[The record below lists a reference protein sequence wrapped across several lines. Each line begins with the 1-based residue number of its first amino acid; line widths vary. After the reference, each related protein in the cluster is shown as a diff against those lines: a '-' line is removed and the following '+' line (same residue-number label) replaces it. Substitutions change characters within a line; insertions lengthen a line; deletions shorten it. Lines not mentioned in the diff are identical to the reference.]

1 MKIQFK
7 KQVLTYTARIQTVAK
22 KQMCPMCLCGKNHKR
37 MRILLIL
44 AFFISSVSFLQAK
57 EYVITNF
64 GAVSDTTILSTKAI
78 QTAIDQCTA
87 SGGKVFIPAGNYKSG
102 TIYLKDN
109 VTVYLEKGATLYGSP
124 YLKDYPE
131 NLPDYTFYRKGIVK
145 RALIYAEKCTNIAI
159 EGEGTIDGQGA
170 KFWLP
175 EGSKVD
181 SYTVRPYLI
190 WLIQCTNVRT
200 EGIKLRNSAL
210 WMQHYLACDNVYIHN
225 IDVFNHSNKNNDLMD
240 IDGCH
245 DVRVSDCTGDS
256 DDDGITMKSTSGRA
270 NENISITNCV
280 ISSHC
285 NAIKMGTESSS
296 GFKNVVISNI
306 VIRPSKVTDHSI
318 EGTPKGHTGI
328 ALETVDGGDLDGV
341 IISNIRIDGPVC
353 PIFIRLGNRAR
364 PYSEDQKITRPGVLR
379 NISISNV
386 IATNAQKGGC
396 SITGIPG
403 YPVENISLNHISIE
417 FEGGGTKAD
426 IKREIPE
433 KEKSYPEYDMFDN
446 LPAYGFFIRHAN
458 NVRFSDIQL
467 STKNEDQRPAL
478 YLSDVKNSEFDRLKV
493 SGYSNN
499 ESSVCA
505 EKSSG
510 IRISNCQVDGTSN
523 SLLNLKGDS
532 NSSFTLLNNHIF
544 NIKTLFTTDAKT
556 KSVIREFGNIK

>member
-1 MKIQFK
+1 MYKNFIMKTILSF
-7 KQVLTYTARIQTVAK
+7 LFL
-22 KQMCPMCLCGKNHKR
+22 LCCVY
-37 MRILLIL
+37 I
-44 AFFISSVSFLQAK
+44 LQAK
-57 EYVITNF
+57 ELNITNF
-64 GAVSDTTILSTKAI
+64 GAVSDTTVLCTKAI
-78 QTAIDQCTA
+78 QSAIDQCTV
-87 SGGKVFIPAGNYKSG
+87 SGGKVIIPAGNYKSG
-102 TIYLKDN
+102 TIYLKNN
-109 VTVYLEKGATLYGSP
+109 VTIYLENGATLYGSP
-124 YLKDYPE
+124 FLKDYPE
-131 NLPDYTFYRKGIVK
+131 NLPAYTFFRKGNIK
-145 RALIYAEKCTNIAI
+145 RALIYAEMRTNIAI

-170 KFWLP
+170 KFWVP

-181 SYTVRPYLI
+181 SYSVRPYLI
-190 WLIQCTNVRT
+190 WMIQCTNVRT

-285 NAIKMGTESSS
+285 NAIKMGTESST

-341 IISNIRIDGPVC
+341 IIANIRIDGPVC

-364 PYSEDQKITRPGVLR
+364 PYFEGQKITRPGVVR

-403 YPVENISLNHISIE
+403 YPVENISLNHINIE
-417 FEGGGTKAD
+417 FEGGGTKANLN
-426 IKREIPE
+426 REIPE
-433 KEKSYPEYDMFDN
+433 KEKSYPEYDLFGD
-446 LPAYGFFIRHAN
+446 LPAYGFYIRHAN

-493 SGYSNN
+493 SGSSNS

-510 IRISNCQVDGTSN
+510 IIISSCQVEGSSS

-532 NSSFTLLNNHIF
+532 NSGFTLLNNHIS
-544 NIKTLFTTDAKT
+544 NTKTLFTTDAKT